1 MDIQPNIGLV
11 LSGGFAK
18 GAYQIGVFKAIG
30 DFFGDTQIKYISASS
45 VGVLNAYA
53 FLQKKMGVTEQAWR
67 GLKFASFSSFTKAYF
82 RSSFIPEFV
91 GKISQDATPCPA
103 GFYGT
108 FLNINKRRLNYIHLS
123 RVEQSHVPDFL
134 LASVTL
140 PVFSRAVEISGTK
153 YVDGALVDNI
163 PVKPLTKLPIDYAIV
178 VHFDN
183 DNYTFENETF
193 DSKLIKINFL
203 DEGIIKSSLSFNP
216 EAIDRMIKAGYDASI
231 AIFEKVF
238 DRGFSDTQYIHHKIK
253 LLHQGR
259 EKKSFRL
266 TGDVAVNNMNKV
278 LKKIIK

>member
-1 MDIQPNIGLV
+1 MESQPNIGLV

-18 GAYQIGVFKAIG
+18 GAYQIGVCKAIR
-30 DFFGDTQIKYISASS
+30 DFFGHTQIKYISASS

-53 FLQKKMGVTEQAWR
+53 FLQDRLAITEQAWLA
-67 GLKFASFSSFTKAYF
+67 LKFSSFSSFSKAYF
-82 RSSFIPEFV
+82 RSTFISEFV
-91 GKISQDATPCPA
+91 EKISNDASPCPH

-123 RVEQSHVPDFL
+123 RVEQKHVPDFL
-134 LASVTL
+134 LASVSL
-140 PVFSRAVEISGTK
+140 PVFTRAVEISGTK

-163 PVKPLTKLPIDYAIV
+163 PVKPLTKLPVDYAIV

-183 DNYTFENETF
+183 DNYTFENEAF

-203 DEGIIKSSLSFNP
+203 DEGIIKNSLSFNP
-216 EAIDRMIKAGYDASI
+216 EAIDRMIKAGYETSI

-238 DRGFSDTQYIHHKIK
+238 ERGFCDTQYIHHKIK
-253 LLHQGR
+253 LLNQGR
-259 EKKSFRL
+259 GKKPFRL
-266 TGDVAVNNMNKV
+266 TGDVAVNNMNRI